1 MALGTRSVCPTHF
14 GEQTRVREIAA
25 QLHEWLTLSERL
37 LEESKAR
44 PAAEREGYI
53 ESGLVAAFDEL
64 AARTGLVL
72 DEDDRAL
79 VAFDRKLNAQGLA
92 HAASKPPA

>member
-37 LEESKAR
+37 MEEAKER

-53 ESGLVAAFDEL
+53 EAGLVAAFDEL
-64 AARTGLVL
+64 AARTGLAL
-72 DEDDRAL
+72 DKDDRAL
-79 VAFDRKLNAQGLA
+79 VDFDRKLNAQG
-92 HAASKPPA
+92 